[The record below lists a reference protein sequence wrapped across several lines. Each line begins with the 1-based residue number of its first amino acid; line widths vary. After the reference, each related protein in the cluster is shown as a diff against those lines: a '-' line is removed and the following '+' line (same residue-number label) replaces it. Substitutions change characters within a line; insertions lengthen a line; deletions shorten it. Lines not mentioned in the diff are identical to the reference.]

1 MTDLPTPPIDTSA
14 PIDVEELR
22 RRQKARARVMGLCLL
37 GLVIL
42 FYLITIA
49 KTVGQ

>member
-1 MTDLPTPPIDTSA
+1 MTDQSMPPLDTSK
-14 PIDVEELR
+14 PIDVIELR
-22 RRQKARARVMGLCLL
+22 RRQKARSRVMGLCLL